1 MEITPVPFEKRSEQ
15 RKGESSAEI
24 RERVVKAKPSAT
36 EIWTEKDRE
45 RTETATATE

>member
-24 RERVVKAKPSAT
+24 RERVVKAKPSAI
-36 EIWTEKDRE
+36 EIWTEKVGRGP
-45 RTETATATE
+45 ETAKATE